1 LITMRFQQEDRALR
15 IIVEDNGTDL
25 SESKLSALQKLL
37 NDTSNIET
45 SGLINIHRR
54 LRLIYGDEHGLFLE
68 RSAMGGLKVT
78 LQLDPK
84 ASV

>member
-1 LITMRFQQEDRALR
+1 MRFKQDDHALR

-37 NDTSNIET
+37 YDTSNIET

-54 LRLIYGDEHGLFLE
+54 LRLIYGDEHGLILE